1 MQMGEGPLFLA
12 IDVDDGEADTMAA
25 LPDLLGQHPPCA
37 QRDPFEQTLDQC
49 RLSYTGSPCDRDTH
63 LDSPLALFYPLSI
76 VTEKERLF
84 KILRHEIALHPQM
97 TAADLQKLVYQAV
110 FGVGHLLNDRTGF
123 TERLA
128 REWEGIDPAAGVGME
143 ALQTIDP
150 AGRVGRLHL
159 QACKARGVK
168 IDELTRFLVAQSPAG
183 GSRERFVRLWS
194 LICELAD
201 EEKIRLTGR
210 SLASLPFPETISHHS
225 AGYGE
230 ASYRVVNNIASQ
242 QTAVFIQGF
251 PGGL

>member
-1 MQMGEGPLFLA
+1 
-12 IDVDDGEADTMAA
+12 
-25 LPDLLGQHPPCA
+25 
-37 QRDPFEQTLDQC
+37 
-49 RLSYTGSPCDRDTH
+49 
-63 LDSPLALFYPLSI
+63 
-76 VTEKERLF
+76 
-84 KILRHEIALHPQM
+84 M

-128 REWEGIDPAAGVGME
+128 REWEG
-143 ALQTIDP
+143 IDP